1 MTPSRGA
8 VVDSLLQLVDVAL
21 FIIHLTSF
29 LKGYTNILFLSS
41 GDRKINRM
49 LLSQPWPVT
58 VVTCKSIKIR
68 VRHVTP
74 CRSQ

>member
-1 MTPSRGA
+1 MIPSRGA

-21 FIIHLTSF
+21 FILHLTSF

-49 LLSQPWPVT
+49 LLSQPWPVIAI
-58 VVTCKSIKIR
+58 TCII
-68 VRHVTP
+68 VHMHN
-74 CRSQ
+74 QD